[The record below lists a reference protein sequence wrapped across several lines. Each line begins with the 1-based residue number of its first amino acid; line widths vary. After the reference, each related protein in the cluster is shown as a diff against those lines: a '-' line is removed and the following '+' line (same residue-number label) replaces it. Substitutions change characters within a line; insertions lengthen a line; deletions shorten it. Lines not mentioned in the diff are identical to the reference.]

1 MTVIER
7 PFSDKYLADLLASN
21 DANLKKEIDSLSDDQ
36 LLGNSHDYLVAYF
49 LEKYTFESL
58 SLGEEDPSMRK
69 QERCK
74 ISKCLHDPFGCRMCG
89 RDYVEVDGV
98 RVSFAYPYHGN
109 SDLFRCRAST
119 FSLSGYPCIEV
130 QRGYVIL
137 KSERQ
142 IYSNAGAPSG
152 KEIATELNSQ
162 SESIRSGIEYLV
174 RDIAAYNSTLSSSI
188 ESALAKREYL
198 SKKLSDLFVEL
209 EIPIEPKKN
218 VDGSIALRKKLRLE
232 SKSES
237 PEANCHISDVT
248 YEEILDIIRNC
259 YATCERTP
267 ATYASLDEEALRNL
281 ALVPL
286 NCQYEGRATGETFR
300 NKGKTD
306 ISIEEKNRAAFVAEC
321 KIWKGR
327 KNFTAAIEQLLG
339 YLTWR
344 DSKTALLI
352 FSRNR
357 DFKGVLQAA
366 KEALSEDDRCI
377 NLNEPRQNE
386 FDCKYVF
393 EGKPGDTTRIR
404 IMVFDLYSS

>member
-7 PFSDKYLADLLASN
+7 PFSDKRLADLLASN
-21 DANLKKEIDSLSDDQ
+21 DANLKREIDSLSDGQ

-74 ISKCLHDPFGCRMCG
+74 ISKYLHDPFDRGMYG

-109 SDLFRCRAST
+109 ADLFRCKAST
-119 FSLSGYPCIEV
+119 FSLSGYPSIEV
-130 QRGYVIL
+130 QKGYIVL

-142 IYSNAGAPSG
+142 IYSNADAPSG
-152 KEIATELNSQ
+152 REIAAELNSQ
-162 SESIRSGIEYLV
+162 SESIRSGVEYLA

-188 ESALAKREYL
+188 ESALAKRENL
-198 SKKLSDLFVEL
+198 SKKLTNLFAEL
-209 EIPIEPKKN
+209 EIPVEQKKTA
-218 VDGSIALRKKLRLE
+218 DGNIALRKKLRLE
-232 SKSES
+232 SKPES
-237 PEANCHISDVT
+237 RETNCYISDVI

-267 ATYASLDEEALRNL
+267 ATYTSLDEEALRDL

-321 KIWKGR
+321 KIWKGQ

-352 FSRNR
+352 FSRNKN
-357 DFKGVLQAA
+357 FKEVLQAA

-377 NLNEPRQNE
+377 SLKEPRENE

-404 IMVFDLYSS
+404 VMVFDLYYS

>member
-7 PFSDKYLADLLASN
+7 PFSDKCLADLLASN
-21 DANLKKEIDSLSDDQ
+21 NANLKKEIDSLSDDQ

-58 SLGEEDPSMRK
+58 SLGEEDPSARK

-74 ISKCLHDPFGCRMCG
+74 ISKCLHDPFERRMRG
-89 RDYVEVDGV
+89 RYNVEVDGV
-98 RVSFAYPYHGN
+98 RVSFAYPYYGN
-109 SDLFRCRAST
+109 SDLFRCRASI
-119 FSLSGYPCIEV
+119 FSLSGYPSIEV
-130 QRGYVIL
+130 QKGYVIL
-137 KSERQ
+137 KSERP
-142 IYSNAGAPSG
+142 IYSNAEAPSG

-162 SESIRSGIEYLV
+162 SESIRSGIEYLA
-174 RDIAAYNSTLSSSI
+174 RDIAAYNSMLSSSI
-188 ESALAKREYL
+188 ESALAKRENL

-209 EIPIEPKKN
+209 EIPVEPKKN
-218 VDGSIALRKKLRLE
+218 ADGSIALRKKLRLE

-237 PEANCHISDVT
+237 PEANCHISDVI

-267 ATYASLDEEALRNL
+267 ATYVGLDEEALRDL

-321 KIWKGR
+321 KIWKGQ

-352 FSRNR
+352 FSRNK

-404 IMVFDLYSS
+404 IMAFDLYSS

>member
-7 PFSDKYLADLLASN
+7 PFSDKCLADLLASN
-21 DANLKKEIDSLSDDQ
+21 DANLKREIDSLSDDQ
-36 LLGNSHDYLVAYF
+36 LLGNSHDYLIAYF

-58 SLGEEDPSMRK
+58 SLDEEDPSMRK

-74 ISKCLHDPFGCRMCG
+74 ISKYMHDPFYRRMHG

-98 RVSFAYPYHGN
+98 RVSFAYPYQGN
-109 SDLFRCRAST
+109 ADLFRCRAST
-119 FSLSGYPCIEV
+119 FSLSGYPTIEV
-130 QRGYVIL
+130 QKGYVVL
-137 KSERQ
+137 KAERQ
-142 IYSNAGAPSG
+142 IYSNADAPSG
-152 KEIATELNSQ
+152 KEIAKELNSQ
-162 SESIRSGIEYLV
+162 SKSIRSGIEYLT

-188 ESALAKREYL
+188 ESALTKRENL
-198 SKKLSDLFVEL
+198 SRKLSNLFAEL
-209 EIPIEPKKN
+209 EIPVERKKTAN
-218 VDGSIALRKKLRLE
+218 GSIALRKKLRLE
-232 SKSES
+232 PKSES
-237 PEANCHISDVT
+237 PEANCHIGDAT

-267 ATYASLDEEALRNL
+267 ATYASLDEEALRDL

-306 ISIEEKNRAAFVAEC
+306 ISIEEKNRAAFVGEC
-321 KIWKGR
+321 KIWKGK

-352 FSRNR
+352 FSRNK

-366 KEALSEDDRCI
+366 KDALSEDDRCI
-377 NLNEPRQNE
+377 GLNEPRENE

-404 IMVFDLYSS
+404 VLVFDLYSS

>member
-7 PFSDKYLADLLASN
+7 PFSDKRLADLLASN
-21 DANLKKEIDSLSDDQ
+21 DANLKREIDSLSDGQ

-58 SLGEEDPSMRK
+58 SLGDEDPSMRK

-74 ISKCLHDPFGCRMCG
+74 ISKYLHDPFDRGMYG

-109 SDLFRCRAST
+109 ADLFRCKAST
-119 FSLSGYPCIEV
+119 FSLSGYPSIEV
-130 QRGYVIL
+130 QKGYIVL

-142 IYSNAGAPSG
+142 IYSNADAPSG
-152 KEIATELNSQ
+152 REIAAELSSQ
-162 SESIRSGIEYLV
+162 FESIRSGVEYLA

-188 ESALAKREYL
+188 ESALAKRENL
-198 SKKLSDLFVEL
+198 SKKLTNLFTEL
-209 EIPIEPKKN
+209 EIPVEQKKTA
-218 VDGSIALRKKLRLE
+218 DGNIALRKKLRLE
-232 SKSES
+232 SKPES
-237 PEANCHISDVT
+237 RETNCYISDVI

-267 ATYASLDEEALRNL
+267 ATYTGLDEEALRDL

-321 KIWKGR
+321 KIWKGQ

-352 FSRNR
+352 FSRNKN
-357 DFKGVLQAA
+357 FKEVLQAA

-377 NLNEPRQNE
+377 SLKEPRENE

-404 IMVFDLYSS
+404 VMVFDLYYS

>member
-7 PFSDKYLADLLASN
+7 PFSDKRLADLLASN
-21 DANLKKEIDSLSDDQ
+21 DVNLNREIDSLSDGQ

-58 SLGEEDPSMRK
+58 SLGDEDPSMRK

-74 ISKCLHDPFGCRMCG
+74 ISKYLHDPFDRGMYG

-109 SDLFRCRAST
+109 ADLFRCKAST
-119 FSLSGYPCIEV
+119 FSLSGYPSIEV
-130 QRGYVIL
+130 QKGYIVL

-142 IYSNAGAPSG
+142 IYSNADAPSG
-152 KEIATELNSQ
+152 REIAAELNSQ
-162 SESIRSGIEYLV
+162 SESIRSGVEYLA

-188 ESALAKREYL
+188 ESALAKRENL
-198 SKKLSDLFVEL
+198 SKKLTNLFAEL
-209 EIPIEPKKN
+209 EIPVEQKKTA
-218 VDGSIALRKKLRLE
+218 DGNIALRKKLRLE
-232 SKSES
+232 SKPES
-237 PEANCHISDVT
+237 RETNCYISDVI

-267 ATYASLDEEALRNL
+267 ATYTSLDEEALRDL

-352 FSRNR
+352 FSRNKN
-357 DFKGVLQAA
+357 FKEVLQAA

-377 NLNEPRQNE
+377 SLKEPRENE

-404 IMVFDLYSS
+404 VMVFDLYYS